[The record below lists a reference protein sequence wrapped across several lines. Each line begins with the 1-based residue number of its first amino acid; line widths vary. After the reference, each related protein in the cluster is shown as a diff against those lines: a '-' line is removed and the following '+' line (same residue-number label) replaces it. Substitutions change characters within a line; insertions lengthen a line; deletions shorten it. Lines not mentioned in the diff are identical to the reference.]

1 MTAEEFE
8 KHKQEWRT
16 EMAALDAEIAAIKR
30 EQKRA
35 DVHRLALDE
44 RMQMW
49 REEFKADTQA
59 LFERMK
65 GFENEMIAS
74 QIKAAA
80 EWEALD
86 EKLRKS
92 REESDSR
99 MTRIERQNEINSE
112 QIAQLIE
119 NFNQLFKAWQ
129 SRNGR

>member
-8 KHKQEWRT
+8 KHKQEWRA

-35 DVHRLALDE
+35 DVHCLAFDE
-44 RMQMW
+44 RMQKW

-65 GFENEMIAS
+65 DFENEMIAS

-112 QIAQLIE
+112 QIAQLIA
-119 NFNQLFKAWQ
+119 NFNQLFKAWK